1 MARTAIGTRPAPFVP
16 TLFRV
21 RPVTPGVTRT
31 RGSSARPA
39 REQTCWDLRWTVDK
53 IRGFRRFDR
62 SSEAEAFAVH
72 LQGGYAL
79 GQRYSPDAGRFLP
92 NEVAVDAG
100 MTVAEWTDHYWAWK
114 WPTLQPAGR
123 PELARYLNRV
133 RGHFVAIEPEGADAD
148 AVRDYLLA
156 SFRSDTSS
164 PPFTPQQ
171 EFGRALLNEGSM
183 PLSSIG
189 RAELEGFV
197 ERCRYHYRRPGTT
210 VAAGTITRMAA
221 DLRQCWDRAVVERV
235 ITSNPWHAVRL
246 RDTPAAASNPVR
258 AADADLVLAP
268 SQVLALAQA
277 CVDYGT
283 WGEMSRAVVLVMGFC
298 GLRPSEAVGLLVGDV
313 EVGDPTDAWLTVRRA
328 RRTVQS
334 KFLSPHEDADWGP
347 LKSKAAG
354 AARRVPIPTSIIPV
368 LQAHLATRA
377 GARPF
382 DLVFERNGRP
392 INLDMFGRAV
402 WDPARRVLF
411 PPYPELPASSP
422 LQPKMARLRRHDLRH
437 AACSL
442 WLRAGVDIKVC
453 QRWSGHSRLSVFLD
467 IYQGLIPGHEHHAA
481 AQINTALAAST
492 TPPTT

>member
-21 RPVTPGVTRT
+21 RPVTLGVTRT

-39 REQTCWDLRWTVDK
+39 QEQTCWDLHWTVDK

-62 SSEAEAFAVH
+62 SSDAEAFAGH

-92 NEVAVDAG
+92 YEVAVDAG

-133 RGHFVAIEPEGADAD
+133 RGHFVAIQPEGADAD

-164 PPFTPQQ
+164 PPFTLEQ

-189 RAELEGFV
+189 RAELETFV

-221 DLRQCWDRAVVERV
+221 DL
-235 ITSNPWHAVRL
+235 
-246 RDTPAAASNPVR
+246 
-258 AADADLVLAP
+258 VLSP

-334 KFLSPHEDADWGP
+334 KFLSPNEDADWGP

-368 LQAHLATRA
+368 LQAHLAARA

-422 LQPKMARLRRHDLRH
+422 LQPKMAGLRRHDLRH

-481 AQINTALAAST
+481 AQINAALAAST
-492 TPPTT
+492 TPPTI